1 MTKIHTL
8 FFCPYLC
15 SRNNEN
21 FYEQDNNLFIDH
33 HPVGETSPPAPSPK
47 GEGGKGRGVREECRI
62 IPSPL
67 LFSIEERN
75 EEKGSKKESMS
86 KWHTLFVCIVMDV
99 LFVCAEEEHCYT
111 VALVDFEELVC
122 SAAAFCLDAAWVDLV
137 FVYKHVLYCC
147 STLLCQDVVAV

>member
-1 MTKIHTL
+1 MQNYGKVKSEEWRI
-8 FFCPYLC
+8 
-15 SRNNEN
+15 
-21 FYEQDNNLFIDH
+21 NL
-33 HPVGETSPPAPSPK
+33 T
-47 GEGGKGRGVREECRI
+47 
-62 IPSPL
+62 PL

-122 SAAAFCLDAAWVDLV
+122 SAAAFSRDAAWVDLV

-147 STLLCQDVVAV
+147 STLLCQDVVAI